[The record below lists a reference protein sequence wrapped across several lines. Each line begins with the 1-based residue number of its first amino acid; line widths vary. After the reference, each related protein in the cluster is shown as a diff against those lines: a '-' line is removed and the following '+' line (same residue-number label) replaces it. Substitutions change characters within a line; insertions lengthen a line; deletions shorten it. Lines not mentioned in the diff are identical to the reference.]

1 MIDDE
6 GMRSAWLF
14 ALALTALAVGCS
26 DDPSSSPTSNVA
38 DTATV
43 ESDVTSTTS
52 VPAFTSIA
60 PGPVGTSDNVFAA
73 EDVEAV
79 CEEANR
85 AAYAHA
91 EQLGYWDHPLT
102 APEQL
107 QYFQI
112 RGGTVDV
119 MVASLGTLSGDQ
131 AVDVAAAVD
140 ALEAYNDWV
149 RAQAAAIEQ
158 TGATVSEDHGG
169 VLDTARSA
177 LGGTG
182 ACGDLFDMN

>member
-1 MIDDE
+1 
-6 GMRSAWLF
+6 MRSAWLF
-14 ALALTALAVGCS
+14 VLAALVVGCS
-26 DDPSSSPTSNVA
+26 DDPSSSPTSGVA
-38 DTATV
+38 DTAATV
-43 ESDVTSTTS
+43 ASDATSTTS
-52 VPAFTSIA
+52 APAFTSIVPA
-60 PGPVGTSDNVFAA
+60 PDSTIDNVFAA
-73 EDVEAV
+73 ADVETV

-91 EQLGYWDHPLT
+91 EQLGYWTHPLT

-131 AVDVAAAVD
+131 VVDVPAAVD
-140 ALEAYNDWV
+140 ALSAYNDWV
-149 RAQAAAIEQ
+149 HAQVATIEQ
-158 TGATVSEDHGG
+158 TGETVSEDHGG
-169 VLDTARSA
+169 VLDTARTA